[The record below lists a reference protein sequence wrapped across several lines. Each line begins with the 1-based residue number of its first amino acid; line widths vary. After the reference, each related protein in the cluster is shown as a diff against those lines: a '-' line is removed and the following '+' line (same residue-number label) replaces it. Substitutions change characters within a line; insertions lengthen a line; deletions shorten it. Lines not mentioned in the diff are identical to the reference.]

1 MYVHTHTLC
10 TFLLS
15 HPARSLS
22 LSLPPSFQLSRA
34 HTDTL
39 LGTVT
44 DCTHMCVGP
53 PVWEMWVHRLGTK
66 LSMLAS
72 DAADEDEDDED
83 DR

>member
-1 MYVHTHTLC
+1 MYTLTHCAFSFSPT
-10 TFLLS
+10 
-15 HPARSLS
+15 PRALS
-22 LSLPPSFQLSRA
+22 LSLQLSLA